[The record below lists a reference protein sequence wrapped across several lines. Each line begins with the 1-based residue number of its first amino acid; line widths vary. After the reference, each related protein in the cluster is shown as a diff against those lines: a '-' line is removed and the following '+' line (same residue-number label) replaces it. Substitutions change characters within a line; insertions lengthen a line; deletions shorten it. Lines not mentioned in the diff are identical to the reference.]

1 MQTPSARV
9 STDTLSPSAALLLAI
24 IAADDAAA
32 ATLERLTPTLAAT
45 RRRSRTPVA

>member
-24 IAADDAAA
+24 IAADDAAT
-32 ATLERLTPTLAAT
+32 ATLERLTPTLAT
-45 RRRSRTPVA
+45 RRSRTPVA